1 MSGAQ
6 RDLLIVGAGPAG
18 MAAAL
23 EAARAGLAVTIVD
36 EGGGPGGQIYR
47 SILDGDP
54 TLRQSL
60 GADYAAG
67 QALAEAFIAA
77 PVERLF
83 RSSAVMIEPRPDGF
97 AIALSG
103 GGRAELLTARTLLI
117 ATGAL
122 ERPFPIAGWTLPGVM
137 TAGAA
142 QTLLKANAL
151 VPEGPVVLAGTG
163 PLLLLLAAQYARLGF
178 RPEALLDTTPS
189 GSWRAALPH
198 LPSFLTGPS
207 FAKGLGLLR
216 EAMRATRIIRGVTAL
231 TAEGKGKLEAV
242 RFTAKGVERKIVART
257 LLLHQGVAPQ
267 LNLAMASGVA
277 YGWSDERL
285 AFEPRLSDAGESTV
299 PGLFLAGDC
308 AGIAGAEAARHS
320 GARVARAI
328 AARLGRAVT
337 ADPSEALHH
346 RALRGRRFIDALYRP
361 AGVFRRPADDVI
373 VCRCEEVTAGDI
385 RRLARAG
392 AQGPNQAKAMS
403 RAGMGPCQGRLCGLT
418 VAEIMAA
425 ELRSSPETVG
435 HYRLRPPVKPMTL
448 AEIAMLA
455 ETGGE

>member
-1 MSGAQ
+1 M
-6 RDLLIVGAGPAG
+6 
-18 MAAAL
+18 
-23 EAARAGLAVTIVD
+23 
-36 EGGGPGGQIYR
+36 
-47 SILDGDP
+47 
-54 TLRQSL
+54 
-60 GADYAAG
+60 
-67 QALAEAFIAA
+67 
-77 PVERLF
+77 
-83 RSSAVMIEPRPDGF
+83 
-97 AIALSG
+97 
-103 GGRAELLTARTLLI
+103 TARTILI

-163 PLLLLLAAQYARLGF
+163 PLLLLLAAQYARLGV

-216 EAMRATRIIRGVTAL
+216 EALRSTRIIRGVTAL
-231 TAEGKGKLEAV
+231 AAEGDGRLQAV
-242 RFTAKGVERKIVART
+242 RFTAGGIERRIAART

-277 YGWSDERL
+277 YGWSDDRL
-285 AFEPRLSDAGESTV
+285 AFEPRLSDAGESAI

-320 GARVARAI
+320 GARVAHAI
-328 AARLGRAVT
+328 SGRLGRSVAPD
-337 ADPSEALHH
+337 ASDALHR
-346 RALRGRRFIDALYRP
+346 RALKGRRFIDALYRP
-361 AGVFRRPADDVI
+361 ASGFRRPADDVV
-373 VCRCEEVTAGDI
+373 VCRCEEVTAGEI

-425 ELRSSPETVG
+425 EWGRSPDAIG

-448 AEIAMLA
+448 AEIAMLT
-455 ETGGE
+455 EPVGE